1 MQHLASRDALAA
13 TTRRL
18 LDRTEQLDDQALQ
31 QLGTDLRSVSQLL
44 LQQAPLRRTL
54 SENTLS
60 EQARQGIVDR
70 LLAGKVVDDAVQVVR
85 DVVAQQW
92 SSGRDLHEAVSRL
105 GRTAQFRLAERS
117 GELDEVEDQLF
128 RFARIVDANPSLSVV
143 LDDPTADPQ
152 ARASLVHRL
161 LQGRAAPLVVDL
173 LESLARD
180 PEGRSFSHGVRDLVE
195 QAAERRDKVV
205 AVVRTARPLT
215 DDQLRRLTA
224 ALGRIYGREV
234 SLHVE
239 VDAALVGGLRVQ
251 VGDEV
256 IDGSIAGRLES
267 LRRSLAGS

>member
-13 TTRRL
+13 ATRRL
-18 LDRTEQLDDQALQ
+18 LERTEQLDDQALQ

-44 LQQAPLRRTL
+44 LQQGALRRTL

-105 GRTAQFRLAERS
+105 GRTAQFRLAERT
-117 GELDEVEDQLF
+117 GELDDVEDQLF

-152 ARASLVHRL
+152 ARAALVHRL

-215 DDQLRRLTA
+215 DDQHRRLTA
-224 ALGRIYGREV
+224 ALGRIYSREV
-234 SLHVE
+234 SVHVE

-251 VGDEV
+251 IGDEV
-256 IDGSIAGRLES
+256 IDGSIAGRLET